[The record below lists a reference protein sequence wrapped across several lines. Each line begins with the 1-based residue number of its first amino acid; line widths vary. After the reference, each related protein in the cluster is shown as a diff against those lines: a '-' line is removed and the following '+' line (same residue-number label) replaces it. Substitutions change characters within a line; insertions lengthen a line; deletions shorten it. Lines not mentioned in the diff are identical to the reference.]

1 MTSLNFSR
9 LCFRLRASMAVAVQ
23 AQPRCGAW
31 CRDALPTELA
41 ALCARLSLPGPE
53 RAVVVERLALDLGE
67 LPLSRLEAVLQQR
80 LLEQLRRRLL
90 GWLGAGRPGDG
101 EVAEGEGARS
111 GGGLDVSG
119 RKPERHAAQ
128 AERRPDDAEPPSA
141 DALWEACLRYL
152 DTGHA
157 ADFMAWGPASSPD
170 RWLLALLARPLGPAA
185 PAWRAELAWRCL
197 RPRAVR
203 RLTAAFH
210 ADTLHALCGWLLPA
224 ATVPRPA
231 AADWPRLL
239 PLAALAMLQREPGTA
254 REMAA
259 RQPEPPGAD
268 APPAARARLDA
279 AALGPTS
286 PQAFAE
292 LWGLLL
298 RDPPAGPAR
307 AGLLAL
313 MEWQDDAGREVYFAT
328 VPPPLLPRLRQT
340 LKDAHAVAREEREE
354 RDGVGGREPAPAGR
368 AGPAA
373 DEPLPAPNA
382 GIVLLWPMLPALF
395 RSLELCDE
403 NGFVDEDARRRA
415 VTLLDVLAWGEGE
428 GADWR
433 LPASRLLCGLP
444 PLPTESETGDWPR
457 VDEEQSAFL
466 DDWLAALPPR
476 LTGLQKLSQ
485 RDLRALFLQRPG
497 ELSLKGGGWRMTVE
511 PEGQD
516 VLLSALPWPLTM
528 VVLPWMTQPL
538 SIDWR
543 CG

>member
-1 MTSLNFSR
+1 MPSLNLIRFR
-9 LCFRLRASMAVAVQ
+9 LRLRASMAVAVQ

-31 CRDALPTELA
+31 CRDAFPAELA
-41 ALCARLSLPGPE
+41 DLCARLPLPGPE

-101 EVAEGEGARS
+101 EVAEGEGARF

-119 RKPERHAAQ
+119 RKPERQAA
-128 AERRPDDAEPPSA
+128 RRLADAEPPSA

-152 DTGHA
+152 DTGYA

-210 ADTLHALCGWLLPA
+210 ADALHALCGWLLPA

-239 PLAALAMLQREPGTA
+239 PLAALAMLQREPGAA
-254 REMAA
+254 REVAA
-259 RQPEPPGAD
+259 RHSEPPGA
-268 APPAARARLDA
+268 AEQARLNA
-279 AALGPTS
+279 ATPAPAS

-313 MEWQDDAGREVYFAT
+313 MERQDDTGREAYFAT
-328 VPPPLLPRLRQT
+328 VPPPLLPRLRQA
-340 LKDAHAVAREEREE
+340 LKGADAGAAAQEEREAG
-354 RDGVGGREPAPAGR
+354 DGVGGREPAPAGR

-415 VTLLDVLAWGEGE
+415 VALLDVLAWGEGA

-457 VDEEQSAFL
+457 VDEEQRAFL

-476 LTGLQKLSQ
+476 LPGLQKLSQ